1 MVVIN
6 FKIAACSCESVREDS
21 KENDILFFQFL
32 HDISVSNLAT
42 NIHQKITWLYNVC
55 QIAKFV
61 RCPLFCKQQLFLGY
75 F

>member
-42 NIHQKITWLYNVC
+42 NIHQKIT
-55 QIAKFV
+55 
-61 RCPLFCKQQLFLGY
+61 
-75 F
+75 